1 MLPGI
6 EPFTP
11 LSVSLTMLAVVVGI
25 VVWMRYS
32 TRPTVQQRIVA
43 DPQGMRK
50 TLLRHMSTVIFGL
63 LGLLLLG
70 GMLSTTPLEAVV
82 SFLSMLGGMVFWGYV
97 SALILLIMRG
107 GSTPQEPEE

>member
-25 VVWMRYS
+25 VVWLRYS
-32 TRPTVQQRIVA
+32 SRPAVQQRIVT
-43 DPQGMRK
+43 DPQGLRK

-70 GMLSTTPLEAVV
+70 GLLAGSPLGAAVTL
-82 SFLSMLGGMVFWGYV
+82 LSMLGGMIFWGYV
-97 SALILLIMRG
+97 SALILLIMPG
-107 GSTPQEPEE
+107 GSTPEE

>member
-25 VVWMRYS
+25 VVWLRYS
-32 TRPTVQQRIVA
+32 SRPTVQQRIIA

-50 TLLRHMSTVIFGL
+50 MLLRHMSTVIFGL

-70 GMLSTTPLEAVV
+70 GLLAGSPLGAVV
-82 SFLSMLGGMVFWGYV
+82 TLLSMLGGMIFWGYV
-97 SALILLIMRG
+97 SALILLIMRS
-107 GSTPQEPEE
+107 GSTPEE